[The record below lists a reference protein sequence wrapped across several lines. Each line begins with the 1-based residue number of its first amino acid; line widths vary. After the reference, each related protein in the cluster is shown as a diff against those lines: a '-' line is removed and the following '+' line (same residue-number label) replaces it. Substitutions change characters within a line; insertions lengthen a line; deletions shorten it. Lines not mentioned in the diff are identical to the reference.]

1 MKEFLILYDQIHI
14 AGYYRGL
21 IHDIKIVNELIE
33 RIKEFII
40 KIEKLKL
47 NMSVGEMAKIK
58 GGDKMKK
65 GFTLIEIL
73 IVLAVIGV
81 LAAALMVRAVNL
93 GPDAK
98 NKRAENDLRLI
109 KLAVEAYV
117 ADEGKLPAYANSSD
131 DLENALVNASKRLI
145 DYIPNDPWGTG
156 KYKYKTDGGN
166 PPTYYVIYS
175 VGKNGAEE
183 ITGVSASSGGEVQAS
198 DTTDDIWVSNCR
210 KKNSNMP

>member
-1 MKEFLILYDQIHI
+1 
-14 AGYYRGL
+14 
-21 IHDIKIVNELIE
+21 
-33 RIKEFII
+33 
-40 KIEKLKL
+40 
-47 NMSVGEMAKIK
+47 
-58 GGDKMKK
+58 MKK

-109 KLAVEAYV
+109 KLAIEAYI
-117 ADEGKLPAYANSSD
+117 ADTGRLPDATDAD
-131 DLENALVNASKRLI
+131 QLEVRLTNASKRLI
-145 DYIPNDPWGTG
+145 DYIPNDPWGTE
-156 KYKYKTDGGN
+156 KYGYATDGGN

-175 VGKNGAEE
+175 VGKNGVEE
-183 ITGVSASSGGEVQAS
+183 ITGVSASSGGEVQVS